1 MNAAATLLWAVA
13 AVGATF
19 VSAWLIRW
27 QLKTSRV
34 RRLTRLG
41 EQQLARQ
48 DPQSAF
54 ASFEQALVLA
64 PDRTALHMGRGL
76 ALLSL
81 QRFDDALLSFEHAL
95 RKEPDIAE
103 AHYRR
108 GNALLR
114 LGRSTEAVAC
124 YERALQLE
132 PGFVD
137 ALYNQGLALQGLK
150 RSKEAIGRY
159 DRVLEINPDDAEALN
174 NRGNAWADLK
184 RPERALASYNRA
196 VELRPDLAD
205 GLHNQGVALQELK
218 RPADAVRSFEKLVS
232 LAPDYPFA
240 KGKLLHAKMLSCDWR
255 GLTTLRDA
263 VDVDV
268 RLGKKAIE
276 PFGYLGLARHA
287 DDLKRCAETYSE
299 DYRPVGPA
307 TLPPAAPATDN
318 RIRIGYLSGEF
329 RHQATSLL
337 MAQLFELSDRRR
349 FRQFAFD
356 NGFDDGSAT
365 RQRLAAAF
373 DEIVDISRLADD
385 AAASAIRHRGI
396 DILVDLSGYFGFA
409 RPGVLALR
417 PAPIQVNYLGFPGTL
432 GSPWIDYVLAD
443 VHVIPPDH
451 REHHTEQ
458 VVYLPDCYQ
467 ANDTTRTV
475 PNESPSRAELG
486 LPAHGFVFC
495 CFNNNFKITP
505 EVFEV
510 WMRLLNALENS
521 VLWLLEDNPEAVENL
536 RGEAQQRGVS
546 SHRIVFAK
554 RLPLAQH
561 LARHRQAD
569 LFLDTLPC
577 NAHTTASDALWA
589 GLPLLTCM
597 GPTFPGRVAGSL
609 LLALDL
615 PELVTSSLE
624 AYEAQALMLAR
635 SPDRL
640 QNLRARL
647 AAHLTTHAPFN
658 TQRLSRSIE
667 AAYETIWARYERGE
681 VPQGFA
687 VPPGQAGPPNCQ

>member
-1 MNAAATLLWAVA
+1 MSAAATLLWAA
-13 AVGATF
+13 GTAGATV
-19 VSAWLIRW
+19 VSAWLIRR
-27 QLKTSRV
+27 LLHASRV
-34 RRLTRLG
+34 RRLTLLG
-41 EQQLARQ
+41 HWQLTHQ
-48 DPQSAF
+48 DPHGAL
-54 ASFEQALVLA
+54 ASFDQALMLE
-64 PDRTALHMGRGL
+64 PDRTTLHMGRGK
-76 ALLSL
+76 ALLNL
-81 QRFDDALLSFEHAL
+81 QRFDDALLSFDHAL
-95 RKEPDIAE
+95 KQEPDIAE

-114 LGRSTEAVAC
+114 LGRSTDALAC
-124 YERALQLE
+124 YEQALKLE

-150 RSKEAIGRY
+150 RSKEAIGSY

-174 NRGNAWADLK
+174 NRGNAWSDLK

-218 RPADAVRSFEKLVS
+218 RPADAVCSFEKLVA

-255 GLTTLRDA
+255 GVEALRDA
-263 VDVDV
+263 VDEDV
-268 RLGKKAIE
+268 RRGKKAIE
-276 PFGYLGLARHA
+276 PFGYLGLARSA
-287 DDLKRCAETYSE
+287 NDLKRCATTYSD
-299 DYRPVGPA
+299 DYRAMRPA
-307 TLPPAAPATDN
+307 TLPPVAPATDS

-337 MAQLFELSDRRR
+337 MVQLFELSDRRR
-349 FRQFAFD
+349 FQQFAFD

-365 RQRLAAAF
+365 RLRLAAAF
-373 DEIVDISRLADD
+373 DEIVNISHLADD
-385 AAASAIRHRGI
+385 AAAAAVRHRGI

-432 GSPWIDYVLAD
+432 GSPWIDYLLAD
-443 VHVIPPDH
+443 LHVVPPDH

-458 VVYLPDCYQ
+458 VVYLPDSYQ
-467 ANDTTRTV
+467 ANDTTRSV
-475 PNESPSRAELG
+475 PNESPSRVELG
-486 LPAHGFVFC
+486 LPTHGFVFC

-510 WMRLLNALENS
+510 WLRLLNELEGS

-536 RGEAQQRGVS
+536 RREARQRGVS
-546 SHRIVFAK
+546 PHRIVFAK

-615 PELVTSSLE
+615 PELVTYSLE
-624 AYEAQALMLAR
+624 AYEAQALTLAR
-635 SPDRL
+635 SPETL
-640 QNLRARL
+640 QKLRIRL
-647 AAHLTTHAPFN
+647 AERRTTHAPFN
-658 TQRLSRSIE
+658 TQRLSRHIE
-667 AAYETIWARYERGE
+667 AAYETMWARHQRGE
-681 VPQGFA
+681 PPQGFA
-687 VPPGQAGPPNCQ
+687 VPPR

>member
-1 MNAAATLLWAVA
+1 MSAAATLLWAA
-13 AVGATF
+13 GTAGATV
-19 VSAWLIRW
+19 VSAWLIRR
-27 QLKTSRV
+27 LLHASRV
-34 RRLTRLG
+34 RRLTLLG
-41 EQQLARQ
+41 HRQLTHQ
-48 DPQSAF
+48 DPHGAL
-54 ASFEQALVLA
+54 ASFDQALMLE
-64 PDRTALHMGRGL
+64 PDRTTLHMGRGK
-76 ALLSL
+76 ALLNL
-81 QRFDDALLSFEHAL
+81 QRFDDALLSFDHAL
-95 RKEPDIAE
+95 KQEPDIAE

-114 LGRSTEAVAC
+114 LGRSTDALAC
-124 YERALQLE
+124 YEQALKLE

-150 RSKEAIGRY
+150 RSKEAIGSY

-174 NRGNAWADLK
+174 NRGNAWSDLK

-218 RPADAVRSFEKLVS
+218 RPADAVCSFEKLVA

-255 GLTTLRDA
+255 GVEALRDA
-263 VDVDV
+263 VDEDV
-268 RLGKKAIE
+268 RRGKKAIE
-276 PFGYLGLARHA
+276 PFGYLGLARSA
-287 DDLKRCAETYSE
+287 NDLKRCATTYSD
-299 DYRPVGPA
+299 DYRPMRPA
-307 TLPPAAPATDN
+307 TLPPVAPATDS

-337 MAQLFELSDRRR
+337 MVQLFELSDRRR
-349 FRQFAFD
+349 FQQFAFD

-365 RQRLAAAF
+365 RLRLAAAF
-373 DEIVDISRLADD
+373 DEIVNISHLADD
-385 AAASAIRHRGI
+385 AAAAAVRHRGI

-432 GSPWIDYVLAD
+432 GSPWIDYLLAD
-443 VHVIPPDH
+443 LHVVPPDH

-458 VVYLPDCYQ
+458 VVYLPDSYQ
-467 ANDTTRTV
+467 ANDTTRSV
-475 PNESPSRAELG
+475 PNESPSRVELG
-486 LPAHGFVFC
+486 LPTHGFVFC

-510 WMRLLNALENS
+510 WLRLLNELEGS

-536 RGEAQQRGVS
+536 RREARQRGVS
-546 SHRIVFAK
+546 PHRIVFAK

-615 PELVTSSLE
+615 PELVTYSLE
-624 AYEAQALMLAR
+624 AYEAQALTLAR
-635 SPDRL
+635 SPETL
-640 QNLRARL
+640 QKLRIRL
-647 AAHLTTHAPFN
+647 AERRTTHAPFN
-658 TQRLSRSIE
+658 TQRLSRHIE
-667 AAYETIWARYERGE
+667 AAYETMWARHQRGE
-681 VPQGFA
+681 PPQGFA
-687 VPPGQAGPPNCQ
+687 VPPR